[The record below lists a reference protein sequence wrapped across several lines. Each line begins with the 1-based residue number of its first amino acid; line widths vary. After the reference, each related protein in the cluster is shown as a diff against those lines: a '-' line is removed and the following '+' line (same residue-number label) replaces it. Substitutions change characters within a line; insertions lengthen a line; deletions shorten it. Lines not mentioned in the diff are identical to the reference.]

1 LNLLTGPF
9 TGLKGM
15 KPTSASQLTDPLFF
29 SQADVPRQV
38 QFGLR
43 LAF

>member
-1 LNLLTGPF
+1 
-9 TGLKGM
+9 M